1 MDVLIWNEEVIVALC
16 FIAFSYGAIEKGG
29 PMIQAMFDE
38 KIGGIQESLGA
49 QTKAEMNVLKALKE
63 ETIALEASKDDLA
76 ELLAESQLQVETQLD
91 TSMLE
96 ARGRII
102 KMFDTLAASNSAGGA
117 VEEAA
122 DDETGRIIEGAVFDV
137 MSKLTET
144 TSTVPVKGTLGSS
157 TVTM

>member
-91 TSMLE
+91 TSML
-96 ARGRII
+96 AAGGRFI
-102 KMFDTLAASNSAGGA
+102 KMFDTLAASNAAGGA

-122 DDETGRIIEGAVFDV
+122 SHRRRRAPGETFG
-137 MSKLTET
+137 
-144 TSTVPVKGTLGSS
+144 
-157 TVTM
+157 